1 MEQELAIAQ
10 RFIFEILD
18 PVLFGDSLIGPP
30 QQLLLIDN
38 SQALNPIEFAD
49 LPDQTEHEGG
59 LSVDDIDTANAHQL
73 CLKLV
78 AADIHHV
85 VAILDDVDAGS
96 GLVGVLL
103 PVDEVGPQSVDHLQ
117 QNRAGSQVVNQVVH
131 VDLLNT
137 LGVYPVLE
145 DPDLATLVGFGLG
158 RQLNDLLL
166 FDDQSVP
173 CVEDLGE
180 KQGVQSWIS
189 GGDV

>member
-1 MEQELAIAQ
+1 MEQELAVAQ

-18 PVLFGDSLIGPP
+18 PVLLGDSLVGPP
-30 QQLLLIDN
+30 QQLLLVDH
-38 SQALNPIEFAD
+38 SQTLYPIELAD

-59 LSVDDIDTANAHQL
+59 LSVDDIDAADAHQFGL
-73 CLKLV
+73 ELV

-103 PVDEVGPQSVDHLQ
+103 PVDKVGPQSVDHLQ
-117 QNRAGSQVVNQVVH
+117 QYRAGSKIVDEVVH
-131 VDLLNT
+131 VDLLNA

-145 DPDLATLVGFGLG
+145 DPDLAALVSFGLG
-158 RQLNDLLL
+158 RQLDDLLL

-173 CVEDLGE
+173 GVEDL
-180 KQGVQSWIS
+180 S
-189 GGDV
+189 